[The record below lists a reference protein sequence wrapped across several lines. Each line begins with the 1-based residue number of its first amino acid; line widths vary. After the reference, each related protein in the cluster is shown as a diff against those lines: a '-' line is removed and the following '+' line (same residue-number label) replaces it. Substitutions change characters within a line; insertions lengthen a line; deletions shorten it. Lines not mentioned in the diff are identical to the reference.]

1 MARQIIEE
9 TEKEQEED
17 LRRSEKEDIVLLQQQ
32 WPGIY
37 KEDATLEFDEWCGLA
52 CKEAEH
58 FEEIDTSTCME
69 SCTFDELFELV
80 QELIKSNSL
89 GTHYIG
95 ICRLPHERWN
105 LMADHSHSRRFLK
118 MFVLCFAKAAHLQ
131 CLERWLISSTRRWLS
146 DTAKVTELIG
156 CKSANKSAGGEG
168 IKKIDRGFVYICFG
182 L

>member
-1 MARQIIEE
+1 
-9 TEKEQEED
+9 
-17 LRRSEKEDIVLLQQQ
+17 
-32 WPGIY
+32 
-37 KEDATLEFDEWCGLA
+37 
-52 CKEAEH
+52 
-58 FEEIDTSTCME
+58 ME
-69 SCTFDELFELV
+69 SCTFDEPFELV

-105 LMADHSHSRRFLK
+105 LMADHSHSCRFLK
-118 MFVLCFAKAAHLQ
+118 MFDLCFAKAAHLQ

-146 DTAKVTELIG
+146 GKAKVTELIG

-182 L
+182 LWQLPSGVIVEWGNKNALIWLSWCLVDCWDLFDGIASKFFNRKLKINKIICFEPNKSYVKIWKY